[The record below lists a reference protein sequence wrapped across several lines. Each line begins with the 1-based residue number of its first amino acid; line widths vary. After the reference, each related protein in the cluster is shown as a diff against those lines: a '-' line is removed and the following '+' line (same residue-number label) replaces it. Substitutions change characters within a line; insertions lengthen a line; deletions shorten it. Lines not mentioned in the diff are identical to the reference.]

1 MRKRKRS
8 LENNCDKKSWLRK
21 KRIKREKRKS
31 GVKDLKNIFHRRYGE
46 AMSKKDKL
54 PREEK
59 LCGMSYRP

>member
-8 LENNCDKKSWLRK
+8 LENSCDKKSWLRK

-31 GVKDLKNIFHRRYGE
+31 GVKDLKKFFT
-46 AMSKKDKL
+46 ADMAKLCQKTDKL